1 MTMIKK
7 TEAGKRLGLAA
18 LIFALGGAA
27 LLAGCSKTSH
37 DQTANK
43 PEATLAELNS
53 ALDSWTMMKGALPPN
68 VSALTNFP
76 ALRNKRLPAA
86 PPGKKL
92 AIDSATRQVVFIEE

>member
-1 MTMIKK
+1 MNKKIKIGK
-7 TEAGKRLGLAA
+7 LTVRAGFVLVLCVAG
-18 LIFALGGAA
+18 FS
-27 LLAGCSKTSH
+27 AGCSKSPNRNGA
-37 DQTANK
+37 ANQ

-53 ALDSWTMMKGALPPN
+53 ALDSWTMMKGGLPPS

-92 AIDSATRQVVFIEE
+92 AIDSATRQVVFFDE